1 MQTKQAQYSTESK
14 LYTDLGSNFPDVKLP
29 YGFNTV
35 EHFSSIGFLREWER
49 KVKGKH
55 NKTKPFQHSC
65 NHWHL

>member
-35 EHFSSIGFLREWER
+35 EHFSSIGFLRE
-49 KVKGKH
+49 
-55 NKTKPFQHSC
+55 
-65 NHWHL
+65 